1 MNYLES
7 VSNLW
12 RLYCTDPLHVACF
25 AFHSLSSL
33 YFVLSLLLDPLHGTC
48 IMWTSIMW
56 RMHWSCE
63 ECTSSGHICISGSRH
78 VYAIICLLLI
88 VEHPFDLGFAVAQLI
103 LIFSFHVIRKILCDI
118 TALLC
123 IAVYDMDQCCP
134 ACWPHV
140 VCGLILSGLPELL
153 MFGIFVKINV
163 KIMPLACLHCHD
175 KLILFK
181 VLKCTVLNQL
191 YS

>member
-1 MNYLES
+1 MH
-7 VSNLW
+7 
-12 RLYCTDPLHVACF
+12 HVNIDHVKNA
-25 AFHSLSSL
+25 L
-33 YFVLSLLLDPLHGTC
+33 
-48 IMWTSIMW
+48 IMW
-56 RMHWSCE
+56 RVHQLWTHLDQWLKTCL
-63 ECTSSGHICISGSRH
+63 CYR
-78 VYAIICLLLI
+78 LLLI